1 VVPRAGNRA
10 YHQAAGTAYRQVVSQ
25 RRPEEQR
32 ETAAFPLAGL
42 RACVVVGMVACWAAY
57 RQGPGACL
65 AAGRV
70 AYRVACWGLSVC

>member
-1 VVPRAGNRA
+1 VVPQAGNQA
-10 YHQAAGTAYRQVVSQ
+10 CHQAAGMANRQVVSQ

-42 RACVVVGMVACWAAY
+42 RACVAVGMVACWAAY

-65 AAGRV
+65 AAGRA
-70 AYRVACWGLSVC
+70 AYRVACWELSIC